1 MKRLLKPAALNTLAA
16 ASLFITTVS
25 WGAISL
31 DRTRIIMDA
40 ENPSVSLT
48 VTNENPHLPYLAQ
61 GWLENER
68 GDKITS
74 PLTVLPP
81 VQRIEPGEK
90 SQVKIQ
96 SLPAA
101 SLLAQNK
108 ETLFYFNLREIPPRA
123 DKPNTL
129 QVALQTKIKLFYRPS
144 SLQLSPADYANPVQQ
159 QIRLVRVG
167 DNYRIENPT
176 GYYITFVAASR
187 REGEASVSGFAPL
200 MVGPRQNVM
209 LGGRAAALGDE
220 PVLQYVNDFGGRTAL
235 HFRCQAGSC
244 RAVAKS

>member
-1 MKRLLKPAALNTLAA
+1 MKSLIKPAALKTIAA
-16 ASLFITTVS
+16 TTLFISSFS
-25 WGAISL
+25 WGAIAL

-40 ENPSVSLT
+40 DNPSVSLT
-48 VTNENPHLPYLAQ
+48 VTNESQRLPYLAQ
-61 GWLENER
+61 GWLENEH
-68 GDKITS
+68 GEKITT

-96 SLPAA
+96 SLPSAN
-101 SLLAQNK
+101 LLAQDK

-123 DKPNTL
+123 DKSNTL
-129 QVALQTKIKLFYRPS
+129 QVALQTKIKLFYRPA
-144 SLQLSPADYANPVQQ
+144 SLQLSPGAYANPVQLQ
-159 QIRLVRVG
+159 VRLTRVG
-167 DNYRIENPT
+167 DDYRIENPT
-176 GYYITFVAASR
+176 GYYITFVGASR
-187 REGEASVSGFAPL
+187 HEGEESVRGFAPL

-209 LGGRAAALGDE
+209 LGGSAAALGDA
-220 PVLQYVNDFGGRTAL
+220 PVLQYVNDFGGRVAL